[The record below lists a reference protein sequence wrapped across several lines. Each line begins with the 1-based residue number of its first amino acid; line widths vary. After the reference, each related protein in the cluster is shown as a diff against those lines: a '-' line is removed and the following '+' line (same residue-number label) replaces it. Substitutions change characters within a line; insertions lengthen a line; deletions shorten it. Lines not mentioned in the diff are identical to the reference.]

1 MYKGRGD
8 LMSMQFVIFKIEA
21 EEFGVDI
28 MKVKEIIKPLQIVR
42 VPNTPVFIEG
52 IINLRGKVH
61 PVFNLRK
68 KFGFP
73 EKPFDDDTKIVI
85 VDVNGVDIGFIVD
98 EVNEI
103 VRIEEDQIEE
113 APRFISGVNSQYISG
128 VGKIDSRMIIILDL
142 DLVLSVD
149 EQEQLKAVNKS

>member
-1 MYKGRGD
+1 
-8 LMSMQFVIFKIEA
+8 MQFVIFKIEA

-28 MKVKEIIKPLQIVR
+28 MKVKEIIKPLQIVK

-73 EKPFDDDTKIVI
+73 EKPFDEDTKIVI

-98 EVNEI
+98 GVNEI
-103 VRIEEDQIEE
+103 VRIEEAQIEE
-113 APRFISGVNSQYISG
+113 APKFISGVNSQYISG

-149 EQEQLKAVNKS
+149 EQEQLKTVNNS